1 MHAKPT
7 GPQRWTRHLSAG
19 GFLGGASL
27 AVVLL
32 SSWLGAGAREASGY
46 VFYPVNY
53 YTGSPGA
60 RPAVLW
66 SPDVWAPGQ
75 TLSVTLV
82 DSPAWKREYGSTANA
97 VRFLDRE
104 VLGAWSAIET
114 ADIRWEIGRVAGED
128 EAFDID
134 TTDSY
139 LFRDKSTWGRAVIQ
153 KGKIVACQVSL
164 ADRLPSDP
172 MLTEEDRPRIGAVL
186 RHEFGHCLGLQ
197 HSGTTTDRPW
207 NKSLDRLLPLS
218 APQHGDPLMSYGL
231 WQDDGRLTVDDR
243 IGASLI
249 RPRTTWIETTGGV
262 RGVVLPDDEGEVRFL
277 YVVATRLG
285 TDGRPVESV
294 GALTN
299 EDGLFFL
306 AGLAPA
312 QYALTVRPFY
322 IASSVAAYFGGGVTL
337 DIRPSIRAR
346 PITVHAGG
354 PRGVTVLRVR
364 RGPEHI
370 GWASRGFNFKP

>member
-46 VFYPVNY
+46 VFYPINY
-53 YTGSPGA
+53 RGSLIGA

-82 DSPAWKREYGSTANA
+82 DSPEWKTKFGSTANA
-97 VRFLDRE
+97 ARFLDRE

-128 EAFDID
+128 EPFDETD
-134 TTDSY
+134 TYVYRGGDTY
-139 LFRDKSTWGRAVIQ
+139 GLAVIRDRE
-153 KGKIVACQVSL
+153 IVACRVSL
-164 ADRLPSDP
+164 GPISQGLPYVA
-172 MLTEEDRPRIGAVL
+172 AVA
-186 RHEFGHCLGLQ
+186 RHEFGHCLGLL

-207 NKSLDRLLPLS
+207 HRRRDGLLPLS
-218 APQHGDPLMSYGL
+218 APQQGDPLMSYGL
-231 WQDDGRLTVDDR
+231 WQDGRLTVDDR

-249 RPRTTWIETTGGV
+249 RPRTGWIETTGGV
-262 RGVVLPDDEGEVRFL
+262 RGVVLPDDDGEVRFL
-277 YVVATRLG
+277 YVLATRLG

-299 EDGLFFL
+299 KDGFFFL

-312 QYALTVRPFY
+312 QYALTVRPVY
-322 IASSVAAYFGGGVTL
+322 IASSLAAYFGRLTL

-354 PRGVTVLRVR
+354 PREVTVLRVR
-364 RGPEHI
+364 RGPAHI
-370 GWASRGFNFKP
+370 GWPSRGFNRNR

>member
-1 MHAKPT
+1 MPAKPT
-7 GPQRWTRHLSAG
+7 GPQRWTRHLPAG

-46 VFYPVNY
+46 VFYPIN

-82 DSPAWKREYGSTANA
+82 DSPEWKSTFGSTANA
-97 VRFLDRE
+97 ARFLDRE

-114 ADIRWEIGRVAGED
+114 ADIRWEIGRVAEED
-128 EAFDID
+128 EAFGETD
-134 TTDSY
+134 TYVYRGGGTHG
-139 LFRDKSTWGRAVIQ
+139 LAVMRDRKM
-153 KGKIVACQVSL
+153 VACRVSL
-164 ADRLPSDP
+164 AE
-172 MLTEEDRPRIGAVL
+172 TEGPDVAAAA

-207 NKSLDRLLPLS
+207 DESRDGLLPLS

-262 RGVVLPDDEGEVRFL
+262 RGVVLPDDDGEVRFL
-277 YVVATRLG
+277 YVLATRLG

>member
-53 YTGSPGA
+53 RGSLIGA

-82 DSPAWKREYGSTANA
+82 DSPEWKSTFGSTANA

-114 ADIRWEIGRVAGED
+114 ADIRWEIGRVAEED
-128 EAFDID
+128 EAFGETD
-134 TTDSY
+134 TYVFQGAGTHG
-139 LFRDKSTWGRAVIQ
+139 TTVIRGQ
-153 KGKIVACQVSL
+153 KMVACRVSL
-164 ADRLPSDP
+164 GTTETELPYVA
-172 MLTEEDRPRIGAVL
+172 AVA
-186 RHEFGHCLGLQ
+186 RHEFGHCLGLT

-207 NKSLDRLLPLS
+207 NRSHDGLLPLS
-218 APQHGDPLMSYGL
+218 APQQGDPLMSYGL

-249 RPRTTWIETTGGV
+249 RPRTNWIETTGGV
-262 RGVVLPDDEGEVRFL
+262 RGFVLPDDEGDVRFL
-277 YVVATRLG
+277 YVLATRLG

-299 EDGLFFL
+299 KDGVFFL

-322 IASSVAAYFGGGVTL
+322 IASSLRSYGGVTL

-364 RGPEHI
+364 RGTEHI
-370 GWASRGFNFKP
+370 GLPFRGFNFKP

>member
-82 DSPAWKREYGSTANA
+82 DSPEWKSTFGSTANA

-114 ADIRWEIGRVAGED
+114 ADIRWEIGRVAEED
-128 EAFDID
+128 EAFGETD
-134 TTDSY
+134 TYVYRGGGTY
-139 LFRDKSTWGRAVIQ
+139 GLAVVRDRKM
-153 KGKIVACQVSL
+153 VACRVSL
-164 ADRLPSDP
+164 AETKGPH
-172 MLTEEDRPRIGAVL
+172 IAAVA

-207 NKSLDRLLPLS
+207 DRTRDGLLPLS
-218 APQHGDPLMSYGL
+218 APQQGDPLMSYGL

-249 RPRTTWIETTGGV
+249 RPRTSWIETTGGV
-262 RGVVLPDDEGEVRFL
+262 RGVVLPDDDGEVRFL
-277 YVVATRLG
+277 YVLATRLG

-299 EDGLFFL
+299 KDGVFFL

-354 PRGVTVLRVR
+354 PRGVTVLRVQ

-370 GWASRGFNFKP
+370 GLPSRGFNRNP

>member
-1 MHAKPT
+1 MPAKPT
-7 GPQRWTRHLSAG
+7 GPQRWTRHPSVG

-82 DSPAWKREYGSTANA
+82 DSPEWKSTFGSTANA

-114 ADIRWEIGRVAGED
+114 ADIRWEIGRIAGED
-128 EAFDID
+128 EAFGETD
-134 TTDSY
+134 TYVSQGVGPSHG
-139 LFRDKSTWGRAVIQ
+139 LAVV
-153 KGKIVACQVSL
+153 KDGKIVACRVSL
-164 ADRLPSDP
+164 GQTREDLPYVA
-172 MLTEEDRPRIGAVL
+172 AVA

-207 NKSLDRLLPLS
+207 HESHDGLLPLS
-218 APQHGDPLMSYGL
+218 APQQGIPSCPTVC
-231 WQDDGRLTVDDR
+231 GRTV
-243 IGASLI
+243 G
-249 RPRTTWIETTGGV
+249 
-262 RGVVLPDDEGEVRFL
+262 
-277 YVVATRLG
+277 
-285 TDGRPVESV
+285 
-294 GALTN
+294 
-299 EDGLFFL
+299 
-306 AGLAPA
+306 
-312 QYALTVRPFY
+312 
-322 IASSVAAYFGGGVTL
+322 
-337 DIRPSIRAR
+337 
-346 PITVHAGG
+346 
-354 PRGVTVLRVR
+354 
-364 RGPEHI
+364 
-370 GWASRGFNFKP
+370 

>member
-46 VFYPVNY
+46 VFYAIN
-53 YTGSPGA
+53 YTGNPGA
-60 RPAVLW
+60 RPEVLW
-66 SPDVWAPGQ
+66 SSDVWAPGQ

-82 DSPAWKREYGSTANA
+82 DSPEWKSAFGSTANA

-128 EAFDID
+128 EPFGETD
-134 TTDSY
+134 TYVYRGGDTY
-139 LFRDKSTWGRAVIQ
+139 GLAVV
-153 KGKIVACQVSL
+153 KDGKIVACRVSL
-164 ADRLPSDP
+164 GQTREDLPYVA
-172 MLTEEDRPRIGAVL
+172 AVA

-207 NKSLDRLLPLS
+207 HRRRDGLLPLS
-218 APQHGDPLMSYGL
+218 APQQGDPLMSYGL
-231 WQDDGRLTVDDR
+231 WQDGRLTVDDR

-249 RPRTTWIETTGGV
+249 RPRTNWIETTGGV
-262 RGVVLPDDEGEVRFL
+262 RGVVLPDDDGEVRFL
-277 YVVATRLG
+277 YVLATRLG

-299 EDGLFFL
+299 KDGVFFL

-354 PRGVTVLRVR
+354 PREVTVLRVR
-364 RGPEHI
+364 RGPAHI
-370 GWASRGFNFKP
+370 GWPSRGFNRNR

>member
-82 DSPAWKREYGSTANA
+82 DSPKWKTKFGSTANA

-114 ADIRWEIGRVAGED
+114 ADIRWEIGRVAEED
-128 EAFDID
+128 EAFGE
-134 TTDSY
+134 TETYVSQGVGPSHG
-139 LFRDKSTWGRAVIQ
+139 LAVV
-153 KGKIVACQVSL
+153 KDGKIVACQVFL
-164 ADRLPSDP
+164 APTSKGLPH
-172 MLTEEDRPRIGAVL
+172 IAAVA

-207 NKSLDRLLPLS
+207 DESRDGLLPLS
-218 APQHGDPLMSYGL
+218 APQQRDPLMSYGL
-231 WQDDGRLTVDDR
+231 RQDGRLTVDDR

-249 RPRTTWIETTGGV
+249 RPRTNWIETTGGV
-262 RGVVLPDDEGEVRFL
+262 RGVVLPDDDGEVRFL
-277 YVVATRLG
+277 YVLATRLG

-299 EDGLFFL
+299 KDGFFFL

-312 QYALTVRPFY
+312 QYALTVRPVY
-322 IASSVAAYFGGGVTL
+322 IASSLAAYFGRLTL

-354 PRGVTVLRVR
+354 PRGVTVLRVQ

-370 GWASRGFNFKP
+370 GLPSRGFNRNP

>member
-32 SSWLGAGAREASGY
+32 SSWLGAGAREAAGY
-46 VFYPVNY
+46 AFQRINY
-53 YTGSPGA
+53 TSPGA

-82 DSPAWKREYGSTANA
+82 DSPEWKSIFGSTANA

-114 ADIRWEIGRVAGED
+114 ADIRWEIGRIAEED
-128 EAFDID
+128 EAFDETD
-134 TTDSY
+134 TYVYRGEYTY
-139 LFRDKSTWGRAVIQ
+139 GLAVI
-153 KGKIVACQVSL
+153 KDRKMVACRVSL
-164 ADRLPSDP
+164 HE
-172 MLTEEDRPRIGAVL
+172 TEGPYVTAVA
-186 RHEFGHCLGLQ
+186 RHEFGHCLGLL

-207 NKSLDRLLPLS
+207 HRRRDGLLPLS
-218 APQHGDPLMSYGL
+218 APQQGDPLMSYGL

-249 RPRTTWIETTGGV
+249 RPRTGWIETTGGV
-262 RGVVLPDDEGEVRFL
+262 RGVVLPDDDGEVRFL
-277 YVVATRLG
+277 YVLATRLG
-285 TDGRPVESV
+285 ADGRPVESV

-299 EDGLFFL
+299 EDGVFFL

-322 IASSVAAYFGGGVTL
+322 IASALRFYGGVTL

-346 PITVHAGG
+346 PVTVHAGG
-354 PRGVTVLRVR
+354 PREVTVLRVR
-364 RGPEHI
+364 RGPAHT
-370 GWASRGFNFKP
+370 GLPFRGLTRNP

>member
-82 DSPAWKREYGSTANA
+82 DSPEWKRAFGSTANA

-128 EAFDID
+128 EAFGETD
-134 TTDSY
+134 TY
-139 LFRDKSTWGRAVIQ
+139 VYRGKSTYAWTCRDPGGENRGVPGLPGRPTSESHGPRKPA
-153 KGKIVACQVSL
+153 
-164 ADRLPSDP
+164 
-172 MLTEEDRPRIGAVL
+172 EDRRCRASRVRALPRPPA
-186 RHEFGHCLGLQ
+186 FGH
-197 HSGTTTDRPW
+197 DYRP
-207 NKSLDRLLPLS
+207 
-218 APQHGDPLMSYGL
+218 
-231 WQDDGRLTVDDR
+231 
-243 IGASLI
+243 
-249 RPRTTWIETTGGV
+249 
-262 RGVVLPDDEGEVRFL
+262 
-277 YVVATRLG
+277 
-285 TDGRPVESV
+285 
-294 GALTN
+294 
-299 EDGLFFL
+299 
-306 AGLAPA
+306 
-312 QYALTVRPFY
+312 
-322 IASSVAAYFGGGVTL
+322 TL
-337 DIRPSIRAR
+337 
-346 PITVHAGG
+346 
-354 PRGVTVLRVR
+354 
-364 RGPEHI
+364 E
-370 GWASRGFNFKP
+370 